1 MARLVSVEVS
11 HFKNVISSSVNIDG
25 TVTCLVGKNESGKT
39 SFLEALY
46 KVNPARKNETSAI
59 DPQKQYPAWLEKRHR
74 RQGKV
79 IEEAYL
85 AKATFALTE
94 KETKAAAELFGTG
107 VLTQPTF
114 EVGAKYSG
122 ERTWEFATSEAAAVR
137 HLLESNSWSA
147 ATAKLP
153 QSTFAKLVDALT
165 AEISTIDA
173 ELAATIV
180 KEVHDRFSE
189 TLDYRAPIFEH
200 LKSITPK
207 FLYFSEF
214 SQLPGTVDVNHV
226 LAASTEK
233 LSDGELTARSLLTMA
248 GAANDYLKDQDYE
261 TRKRELENV
270 SNDISKEILSYWST
284 NTTLRMLVDVTQ
296 TTQANPQGG
305 QTAVVKE
312 IKFRIWD
319 DSHQLSLGL
328 EGRSSGFRWFFS
340 FLAAFS
346 EYEYS
351 ESPIIILLDEP
362 GLGLHARA
370 QKDFLRF
377 IDERLAP
384 RCQVIFTTHSPFM
397 VQPDHLERVRLV
409 EDKGQEVGSVISAD
423 IMSTDKDTLFPLQGA
438 LGYDLVQHLLIGP
451 HNLLVEGPS
460 DHTYLIIMSDWLK
473 DKGKVGLDDRFSI
486 VVAGG
491 LDCIPTFVALL
502 GNHLDVSILIDSA
515 SAGHQRLESLQKQGI
530 LRKNRIVAVGNVIG
544 RKQADTEDLFA
555 ETDYLKLYNG
565 AFGKKLTL
573 DAKDAKD
580 RIVARICRA
589 EGFTEYNH
597 RKPSD
602 FFLLARVSVLENLSP
617 ETAEKFEK
625 LFVALNATLNK

>member
-1 MARLVSVEVS
+1 MARLVSVEVN
-11 HFKNVISSSVNIDG
+11 HFKNVIESRVEIDES
-25 TVTCLVGKNESGKT
+25 VTCLVGKNESGKT

-46 KVNPARKNETSAI
+46 KVNPARKNETAAV

-74 RQGKV
+74 RQGKD
-79 IEEAYL
+79 IEASYL
-85 AKATFALTE
+85 AKAVFALTDE
-94 KETKAAAELFGTG
+94 ELKTTRERFGAG
-107 VLTQPTF
+107 VLTKTTF
-114 EVGAKYSG
+114 KVVAKYAG
-122 ERTWEFATSEAAAVR
+122 GRTWEFETNEAAAVR
-137 HLLESNSWSA
+137 HLLEANGWSSS
-147 ATAKLP
+147 TAKLP
-153 QSTFAKLVDALT
+153 QSTFGELVAALGP
-165 AEISTIDA
+165 ESTIEADM
-173 ELAATIV
+173 AAAIV
-180 KEVHDRFSE
+180 KEIHDQFGE
-189 TLDYRAPIFEH
+189 NLDHRRPVLEH
-200 LKSITPK
+200 LQSITPK

-226 LAASTEK
+226 LSAKPEQ
-233 LSDGELTARSLLTMA
+233 LLDGELTAKTLLTMA
-248 GAANDYLKDQDYE
+248 GAADDYLRDPDYE
-261 TRKRELENV
+261 TRKRELENI

-284 NTTLRMLVDVTQ
+284 NTTLRMLVDITQ
-296 TTQANPQGG
+296 TTQQTPQGG

-351 ESPIIILLDEP
+351 KSPIVILLDEP

-377 IDERLAP
+377 IDERLAH

-409 EDKGQEVGSVISAD
+409 EDKGQEIGSVISAD
-423 IMSTDKDTLFPLQGA
+423 IMSTDRDTLFPLQGA

-460 DHTYLIIMSDWLK
+460 DHTFLIVMSDWLK
-473 DKGKVGLDDRFSI
+473 DQAKVGLDERFSI

-491 LDCIPTFVALL
+491 LDCVPTFVALL

-530 LRKNRIVAVGNVIG
+530 LNKNRIVAVGDVIG
-544 RKQADTEDLFA
+544 KKQADTEDLFA
-555 ETDYLKLYNG
+555 EVDYLRLYNG
-565 AFGKKLTL
+565 AFDKKLSL
-573 DAKDAKD
+573 SHKDAKD

-589 EGFTEYNH
+589 EGVTEYNH

-602 FFLLARVSVLENLSP
+602 FFLRARVSILDNLSA
-617 ETAEKFEK
+617 ETVEKFEK
-625 LFVALNATLNK
+625 LFIALNATLK